1 MSPLEYQIPLIIYTF
16 IAEHPF
22 FYGNLIGGGV
32 VYMCFWA
39 MYKLSPIRG
48 FITMAYT
55 PIKEKEPEGFTK

>member
-16 IAEHPF
+16 IVEHPF

-39 MYKLSPIRG
+39 MYNMSPMRG

-55 PIKEKEPEGFTK
+55 AKKGKEPEGFAK